1 MYRRSFLS
9 LMPASLLLGASMP
22 EKALGAIGVVPK
34 AKLKTESRAY
44 WVQVLIKIAA
54 PVLTNLSKETLHST
68 MPVEQNPAHK
78 IDRTGSSRLEAFAR
92 LMAGI
97 APWLE
102 LGADSTEEG
111 ELRGEYL
118 ELSRKSIA
126 NAVNPLSV
134 DYLKFDGSDPQI
146 LVDAAFLAHAFIRSP
161 KQLWEPLSSETK
173 ANVVKALKSTRRFVP
188 VYNNWL
194 LFMATIEAFLI
205 KVQEQGDLVRV
216 DYAIKKHMEWY
227 KGDGIYGDGEHF
239 HWDYYNSFVI
249 HPMLLDIVKITANTK
264 KEADAELYK
273 KVHERAIRYAVIQE
287 RLISPEGTFPPIGRS
302 LAYRFGAFQNLAQVA
317 LWKQLPP
324 EVKPAQVRG
333 ALSALISRMIEAPGT
348 FDKNGWLTIGFA
360 GHQPS
365 IGERYISTGSLYLC
379 SVGLLP
385 LGLLPSDPFWTDPS
399 APWTSV
405 QAWKG
410 IDLQP
415 DHAIA

>member
-1 MYRRSFLS
+1 MGYTLPVFSKSTDQKVIEFAKS
-9 LMPASLLLGASMP
+9 
-22 EKALGAIGVVPK
+22 
-34 AKLKTESRAY
+34 KLKPERRAY
-44 WVQVLIKIAA
+44 WVDTLIKIAS
-54 PVLTNLSKETLHST
+54 PVLRNLSQEKLKAT
-68 MPVEQNPAHK
+68 MPMELNPTSK
-78 IDRTGSSRLEAFAR
+78 LDRSGTSRLEAFSR

-102 LGADSTEEG
+102 LGPDESPEG
-111 ELRGEYL
+111 KLRAEYI

-126 NAVNPLSV
+126 IAVDPKSP
-134 DYLKFDGSDPQI
+134 DYLQFNGGDPQI
-146 LVDAAFLAHAFIRSP
+146 LVDTAFLAHALIRAP
-161 KQLWEPLSSETK
+161 KQLWEPLDSK
-173 ANVVKALKSTRRFVP
+173 AKSNVIEAFKSTRRFIP

-194 LFMATIEAFLI
+194 LFMATIEAFLV
-205 KVQEQGDLVRV
+205 KNNQQGDTVRI

-227 KGDGIYGDGEHF
+227 KGDSIYGDGESF

-249 HPMLLDIVKITANTK
+249 HPMLLDIVKIITNPK
-264 KEADAELYK
+264 KEADSELYATIK
-273 KVHERAIRYAVIQE
+273 ERAIRYALIQE

-302 LAYRFGAFQNLAQVA
+302 LAYRFGAFQNLAQIA
-317 LWKQLPP
+317 LWKQLPS
-324 EVKPAQVRG
+324 EIKPAQVRG
-333 ALSALISRMIEAPGT
+333 ALSAVINRMIEAPGT

-365 IGERYISTGSLYLC
+365 IAERYISTGSLYLC

-385 LGLLPSDPFWTDPS
+385 LGLPPTDPFWTDAA

-415 DHAIA
+415 DHAIAK